1 MPRAPLQQAVSEPD
15 EKLYRECKELLKTPG
30 WNPPSVDTLYL
41 WSRKQRQIATDANID
56 FAARAYERGKRD
68 GRQETD

>member
-1 MPRAPLQQAVSEPD
+1 MSKPD
-15 EKLYRECKELLKTPG
+15 EKLYRECRELLKGPE
-30 WNPPSVDTLYL
+30 WHPPSVNTLYL

-68 GRQETD
+68 GRRENDASG